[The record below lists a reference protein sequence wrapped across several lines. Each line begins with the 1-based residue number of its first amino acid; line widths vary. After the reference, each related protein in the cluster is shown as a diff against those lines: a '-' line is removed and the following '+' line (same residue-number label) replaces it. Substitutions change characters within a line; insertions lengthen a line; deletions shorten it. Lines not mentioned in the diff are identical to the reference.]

1 MRRFAISDIHGC
13 AKSFQALLDRIE
25 LRRDDRLFL
34 LGDYIDRGPGSRQ
47 VIDSIMDLQARGF
60 RLTCLMGNH
69 EQLML
74 DAGSSSSWSNMWIMN
89 GGGATLKSFQ
99 AKTREDVPDIYMNW
113 LRSLPTHYSDSE
125 YLLVHAGL
133 NFLEEDPLE
142 DEEEMLW
149 IRDWY
154 EDIDYAWLGERRI
167 VHGHTPQARKAIKAM
182 ARDLPEKQVLNIDA
196 GCVFSHYPGLGN
208 LCAFDMDKGTLVF
221 QACIDT

>member
-13 AKSFQALLDRIE
+13 AKTFQALIERID
-25 LRRDDRLFL
+25 LRQDDRLFL

-47 VIDSIMDLQARGF
+47 VIDIIMDLQARGF

-74 DAGSSSSWSNMWIMN
+74 HAGSSFSWSNMWMMN
-89 GGGATLKSFQ
+89 GGGATLESFR
-99 AKTREDVPDIYMNW
+99 ARTWADVPDIYLTWM
-113 LRSLPTHYSDSE
+113 RGLPIYYSDSK
-125 YLLVHAGL
+125 YILVHAGL

-154 EDIDYAWLGERRI
+154 ADIDYAWLGERRI
-167 VHGHTPQARKAIKAM
+167 VHGHTPQAGDVIRAM
-182 ARDLPEKQVLNIDA
+182 ARDLPGKHVLNIDA
-196 GCVFSHYPGLGN
+196 GCVFSHYPGMGY
-208 LCAFDMDKGTLVF
+208 LCAFDMDQGTLLF